1 MNQISFIIILVTVFL
16 WGNSVF
22 SMEPS
27 WEELHQAAKKFQEE
41 KRYLKSIKVYEE
53 LLDLTKKMYGEKN
66 VKVAEVLVEM
76 AILNRYDLGN
86 EKKYDEFQEKAKKIQ
101 LTLNGTISCRE
112 PKDWTY
118 EKCRERWARQDP
130 CFMFSNVHDYIKVT
144 YYGLD
149 GSQFMKPADF
159 LENLRG
165 LFGKYEAVEA
175 VKLGGRDATRIKLRY
190 EHRYYRDHNGDYPL
204 LIFLYE
210 EFLILPVKKGFLVF
224 NFNLNHLTPLPL
236 NFTKEDAPKDLYGDS
251 YDEYQTWLSFIKSC
265 KINQ

>member
-1 MNQISFIIILVTVFL
+1 
-16 WGNSVF
+16 
-22 SMEPS
+22 MEPS

-86 EKKYDEFQEKAKKIQ
+86 EKKYDELQEKAKKIQ

-190 EHRYYRDHNGDYPL
+190 EHRR
-204 LIFLYE
+204 
-210 EFLILPVKKGFLVF
+210 
-224 NFNLNHLTPLPL
+224 
-236 NFTKEDAPKDLYGDS
+236 
-251 YDEYQTWLSFIKSC
+251 LSFT
-265 KINQ
+265 NFFV